1 MQSKSRTPIGS
12 IPVVILDRSGAEPQ
26 LLLGSTVKL
35 EPQAYIDRTGDAI
48 ASIPQNL
55 IEPFLSQPV
64 VVELDGLRNAPKIV
78 ATQEDR
84 VYVGPGN
91 RAYVSGMGQAA
102 KLWNVYRT
110 AKPIRD
116 PASEEIIGY
125 EAFYLGTAQRI
136 AAGEPATVEIMTAKE
151 EIGVGDRLTPAV
163 RAEVISYVPH
173 APATLIQGQIAAMY
187 GGVKEAGRN
196 SIVTLNRGRRDG
208 LEVGHVLAL
217 YRKGVEREV
226 RIDEGVEVHRL
237 PDERYGLV
245 FVFRTF
251 ERISYALVMNVS
263 RPVTI
268 ADVVRTP

>member
-1 MQSKSRTPIGS
+1 M
-12 IPVVILDRSGAEPQ
+12 AH
-26 LLLGSTVKL
+26 
-35 EPQAYIDRTGDAI
+35 
-48 ASIPQNL
+48 
-55 IEPFLSQPV
+55 
-64 VVELDGLRNAPKIV
+64 APKIV

-91 RAYVSGMGQAA
+91 RAYVSGMAQAA
-102 KLWNVYRT
+102 KLWNIYRT

-116 PASEEIIGY
+116 PASTEIIAY

-136 AAGEPATVEIMTAKE
+136 AEGEPATVEIMTAKE
-151 EIGVGDRLTPAV
+151 EIGIGDRLAPAG
-163 RAEVISYVPH
+163 RAEILSYVPH
-173 APATLIQGQIAAMY
+173 APTTLIHGQIAAMY
-187 GGVKEAGRN
+187 GGVTEAGRN

-217 YRKGVEREV
+217 YRKGVTREV
-226 RIDEGVEVHRL
+226 RIDDKIEIHQL
-237 PDERYGLV
+237 PDERYGLI

-251 ERISYALVMNVS
+251 ERIAYALVMNVS